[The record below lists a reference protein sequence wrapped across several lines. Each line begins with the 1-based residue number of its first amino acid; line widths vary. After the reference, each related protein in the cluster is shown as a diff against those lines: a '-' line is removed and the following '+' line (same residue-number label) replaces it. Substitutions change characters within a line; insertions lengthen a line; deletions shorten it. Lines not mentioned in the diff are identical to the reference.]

1 MSTSGEITPV
11 SNVYNLNYSITGSGN
26 KSITFPVRDHFVD
39 GDIKVNLTTAAG
51 ALSVGSATVAG
62 TSNKTILGTAQA
74 SAPSSGGYI
83 KVSGS
88 GSVSV
93 STAGWLAQNTSE
105 TATAADVYYLLIS
118 GVKAVSGGGLTAG
131 SGSSSLVSSGYY
143 NGSTYDTTDN
153 VDLSTTESSGYYKL
167 TATGS
172 GSVNRAAITSQVTT
186 AGYFD
191 ADGSPITESA
201 ATSLSSNSATN
212 AYYVKKS
219 TLTEGTIDP
228 STGTRTITI
237 SSGYYPTNREI
248 TVGGTSQT
256 TVTTS
261 LSNTGLSTYFNAGTS
276 SSNDVSITPLYSNS
290 AGYVTS
296 HTNANN
302 GGVEYY
308 VIKTTSVT
316 QGTSSI
322 SGGTLTR
329 GTASW
334 GTGWITASSINAATF
349 SNTST
354 TGTTYV
360 DISSFAPALVTGS
373 GLFINAGYV
382 DNLYISLAQ
391 LVPDTPSANLAS
403 NKILLGYSALD
414 RDGQLVT
421 GNIQTWD
428 GSYTID

>member
-11 SNVYNLNYSITGSGN
+11 SNVYNLDYSITGSGN
-26 KSITFPVRDHFVD
+26 KSITFPVKDHFVD

-51 ALSVGSATVAG
+51 ALSAGSGTVSA
-62 TSNKTILGTAQA
+62 TSNKNILGTGQS
-74 SAPSSGGYI
+74 SAPSTGGYI

-88 GSVSV
+88 GTVTV
-93 STAGWLAQNTSE
+93 STDGWLATNTSQ
-105 TATAADVYYLLIS
+105 TVSASDVYYPLTAGAKS
-118 GVKAVSGGGLTAG
+118 VSGGGLTAG
-131 SGSSSLVSSGYY
+131 SGSSSVVSSGYY
-143 NGSTYDTTDN
+143 NGTSYDTSDN
-153 VDLSTTESSGYYKL
+153 VDLETSQASGYYKL
-167 TATGS
+167 TSTGS

-191 ADGSPITESA
+191 ADGSPVTESA
-201 ATSLSSNSATN
+201 ATSLSSNTATA

-219 TLTEGTIDP
+219 TLTEGQVDP

-237 SSGYYPTNREI
+237 SSGYYPSNREI
-248 TVGGTSQT
+248 TVGGTGQT

-261 LSNTGLSTYFNAGTS
+261 LSNTGISTYFNSGTS
-276 SSNDVSITPLYSNS
+276 SSNSISITPLYSNE

-308 VIKTTSVT
+308 TIKTTSVT
-316 QGTSSI
+316 QGTSSS
-322 SGGTLTR
+322 SGGSLTR

-334 GTGWITASSINAATF
+334 GTGWITSSSINAATF

-354 TGTTYV
+354 SGTTYV
-360 DISSFAPALVTGS
+360 DISTYAPALVTGS

-414 RDGQLVT
+414 RDGQLIT

-428 GSYTID
+428 GSYTIE